1 MDKKQ
6 KGAIAAVIAAI
17 IALLTAVSGMLGDA
31 DAAHAQYGQA
41 DLEYILQQM
50 DSPAAIDGIDVLET
64 VMQEPPQQQ
73 QQHMTPAATTTP
85 PATPQPQQPPP
96 QDPVV
101 NNIYITMPAQDTAM
115 EEQLS
120 QYWPLLLAV
129 LIPIAALGIYF
140 LFPMA
145 KAKSD
150 QMSIN
155 SAITAAKI
163 ADVGKSERVQGL
175 DSQYFNALSSRMA
188 TNSANSAE
196 ALKEVAMQD
205 VVRAQ
210 EEAAAK
216 KKDA

>member
-1 MDKKQ
+1 MNKK
-6 KGAIAAVIAAI
+6 KGAAAI
-17 IALLTAVSGMLGDA
+17 IAGLIALLTVIAGMLAEA
-31 DAAHAQYGQA
+31 DAAYAQYGQA

-64 VMQEPPQQQ
+64 VMQEP
-73 QQHMTPAATTTP
+73 QQHMTPAADTAAPPP
-85 PATPQPQQPPP
+85 PAPAAAPQQQPPP
-96 QDPVV
+96 DPVV

-216 KKDA
+216 KKDD